1 LAEPVHDEFLGVEPH
16 RLAWTTLSQAGV
28 IQHGDSL
35 WIEAE
40 EVEPPAVRPITFQA
54 IKESAAAIVQQTLTK
69 VLAIATQDQVLT
81 SKGNL

>member
-1 LAEPVHDEFLGVEPH
+1 
-16 RLAWTTLSQAGV
+16 
-28 IQHGDSL
+28 
-35 WIEAE
+35 
-40 EVEPPAVRPITFQA
+40 VEPPAVRPITFQA